1 MCEIAYLV
9 TVNDP
14 ESLRMP
20 EKSTWAETT
29 LFSFDFSLR
38 RATPTAPSP
47 KKEPLRYRVTGRPEM
62 KCVDPAT
69 SPNWVVVFGKALK
82 DSVRPSG
89 WRSEKK
95 MIESMVSRLKL

>member
-1 MCEIAYLV
+1 MARQIEKKLEQRVTREVCVIAHLV

-20 EKSTWAETT
+20 KKSTLAETI

-47 KKEPLRYRVTGRPEM
+47 KKEPSRNRVTGRPEM
-62 KCVDPAT
+62 KCVDAAT
-69 SPNWVVVFGKALK
+69 SPSWVAVVGKALK

-89 WRSEKK
+89 
-95 MIESMVSRLKL
+95 